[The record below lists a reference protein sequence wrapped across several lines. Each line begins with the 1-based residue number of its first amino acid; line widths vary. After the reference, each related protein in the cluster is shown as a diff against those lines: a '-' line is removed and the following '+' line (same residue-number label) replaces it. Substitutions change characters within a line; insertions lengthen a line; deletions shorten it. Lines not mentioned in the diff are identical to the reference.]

1 MATAKSNFKIT
12 IIITRTFKLTTMQ
25 RIFQL
30 SAFLFIIIVLI
41 SCGDNE
47 ENKKAAPP
55 QVAAA
60 FKTMALQQRQISG
73 NVQLPGVMQPF
84 QFVQLFPRIS
94 GFVKSVY
101 VDRGSVVKQGQVL
114 IVLEAPEIEQQVA
127 AAKLKYT
134 QAEAAYITSKDRYR
148 RLLETSHTPGTVS
161 PFDLEAA
168 ASKMQG
174 DSATSQGEYA
184 NYKAQETMKAYL
196 TITAPFDG
204 VLTERNVHPGALAG
218 PSAQNAKP
226 MLVLQQLSLLRL
238 VVEIPEQYAT
248 QIKNGDEVHYKI
260 NAIPGEDFKGAVSRS
275 SQSLGNTYRSMTIE
289 IDVENTGNKFK
300 PGMYAEVVLPT
311 SGSANAFVIPKSA
324 VVITTER
331 KYIIMVD
338 DNNHAKWVDVSE
350 GNQSA
355 DSTEIFGNLHNGVVV
370 ITNASYQVKDGG
382 VVK

>member
-1 MATAKSNFKIT
+1 
-12 IIITRTFKLTTMQ
+12 MQ

-30 SAFLFIIIVLI
+30 SIVLFVI
-41 SCGDNE
+41 LTITSCSYKE
-47 ENKKAAPP
+47 EPKKATTTP
-55 QVAAA
+55 VAAN
-60 FKTMALQQRQISG
+60 FKTMVLLPRQISG

-101 VDRGSVVKQGQVL
+101 VDRGSVVKQGQTL

-127 AAKLKYT
+127 AAKLRYT
-134 QAEAAYITSKDRYR
+134 QAEATYITSKDRYR

-161 PFDLEAA
+161 PYDLEAA

-184 NYKAQETMKAYL
+184 NYRAQETMKTYL
-196 TITAPFDG
+196 TINAPFDG
-204 VLTERNVHPGALAG
+204 VITERNVHPGALAG

-226 MLVLQQLSLLRL
+226 MLVLQQLSRLRL
-238 VVEIPEQYAT
+238 VVDIPEQFAT

-260 NAIPGEDFKGAVSRS
+260 NAIPGEDFKGTVSRS
-275 SQSLGNTYRSMTIE
+275 SQSLGNTYRSETIE
-289 IDVENTGNKFK
+289 IDAENTGNKFK

-311 SGSANAFVIPKSA
+311 SGSANAYVVPKSA
-324 VVITTER
+324 VVTTTER
-331 KYIIMVD
+331 KYVITVD
-338 DNNHAKWVDVSE
+338 DNSHAKWVDISE
-350 GNQSA
+350 GNQSS
-355 DSTEIFGNLHNGVVV
+355 DSTEIFGNLHNGTVV

-382 VVK
+382 AVK